1 MSIISNSEKQARFRK
16 KEELK
21 KYADKLFR
29 DYSLLLHGKT
39 IEEMRLF
46 IDKTTDLPFGWTDDD
61 YDHAVKSLNHFFL
74 ESYDNPHQ
82 LANDVQEGR
91 NIIYEFKTTPDP
103 AKFSSDIKDAIKKA
117 RSLSAH
123 IMSALNLSGCPDS
136 DKAAALLEVVRFL
149 GHSIASNRK
158 VPKSQA
164 TTMCLAS
171 IGPQYERPDWFAGNL
186 ANTLGWNLN
195 KDLAREVGKH
205 LKDFRHNNSSLDKES
220 LN

>member
-1 MSIISNSEKQARFRK
+1 MSIITNSEKQARFRK

-39 IEEMRLF
+39 IEEMRIF
-46 IDKTTDLPFGWTDDD
+46 IDKTTELPFGWTNDD
-61 YDHAVKSLNHFFL
+61 YDHAVKLLNHFFL

-91 NIIYEFKTTPDP
+91 NIMYDFKTTSDP
-103 AKFSSDIKDAIKKA
+103 AKLTIDIKNAIEKT

-123 IMSALNLSGCPDS
+123 LISALNLSGCPDS
-136 DKAAALLEVVRFL
+136 DQAAAIMEAIRFL
-149 GHSIASNRK
+149 GRSIATSRK

-171 IGPQYERPDWFAGNL
+171 IGSQYNRPDWFANSL
-186 ANTLGWNLN
+186 ANSLGWNLN
-195 KDLAREVGKH
+195 KDLAHEVGKH
-205 LKDFRHNNSSLDKES
+205 LKEFKYNNSLLGKERIK
-220 LN
+220 